1 MWELPLALFGLDDI
15 VIFFILT
22 AVAAGTAVY
31 TVDQQRKAQ
40 HGAQDAAKK
49 MQQRQLQRDLE
60 AGEYFEQINKKQMEM
75 QAQSSTIKTLSNLLA
90 ERDAKASQPKVFELP
105 AAKEYSVVDRINSAI
120 DDFVRG

>member
-1 MWELPLALFGLDDI
+1 M
-15 VIFFILT
+15 VIIAAIIMA
-22 AVAAGTAVY
+22 AVAIWSVKK
-31 TVDQQRKAQ
+31 QQRMQKKSIR
-40 HGAQDAAKK
+40 AAKET
-49 MQQRQLQRDLE
+49 QRKQLQRDLE

>member
-1 MWELPLALFGLDDI
+1 MGIETGTALI
-15 VIFFILT
+15 I
-22 AVAAGTAVY
+22 AAALGTGTAVY
-31 TVDQQRKAQ
+31 MSDQQRKAQ
-40 HGAQDAAKK
+40 HGAQDEAKK